1 MPTRPTKAAD
11 IKAINAADILN
22 VASESIGGD
31 YASMVPRAV
40 KPGDDLPNGKIATE
54 QDSIMSLRGIGEI
67 LMQYTPLKNAFL
79 SNIVNRIAFVII
91 TSRLYENPWASFK
104 KGIMDYGET
113 VEELFVQLA
122 SPFQFDPETAESE
135 VFKRVIPDVRAA
147 FHSMNYQK
155 FYKVTVSND
164 QLRQAFL
171 SWQGITDLISRI
183 INTLYTGAN
192 FDEFMVMKY
201 MIARLALDGNIYPVT
216 IPAVTAA
223 NARSVTT
230 QMVQY
235 GLNFQFMSDAYNVA
249 GVQTYTDPRYLYTIL
264 TTDISALFDVE
275 VLALS
280 FNMSKAE
287 LLGRQVLVDGFGQLD
302 QQRLQELFADDPYT
316 TFTPFT
322 SAELAQLKTIKALMV
337 DENFFMIF
345 DNLVNMTEIYNPQGL
360 YWNYFYHV
368 WKTFSTS
375 PFVNAVMFTTTTNT
389 ITSVT
394 VTPAT
399 PTLAKG
405 SVTKFSAAV
414 AGTGF
419 VSQQVLWEVSGTG
432 VDSTIDYAGNLTIGK
447 SETAATLTVK
457 ATSLLNPSVSGTTTV
472 TVQGNSAGGN
482 S

>member
-1 MPTRPTKAAD
+1 MPTKPTKVASVNEL
-11 IKAINAADILN
+11 NAADILN
-22 VASESIGGD
+22 VAAESIGGE

-40 KPGDDLPNGKIATE
+40 KPGDVLPNGKIATQ
-54 QDSIMSLRGIGEI
+54 QDSIMSLRAIGEI
-67 LMQYTPLKNAFL
+67 LMQYTPLQNAFL
-79 SNIVNRIAFVII
+79 TNIVNRIAFVII
-91 TSRLYENPWASFK
+91 TSRLYENPWSVFK
-104 KGIMDYGET
+104 KGIMEYGET
-113 VEELFVQLA
+113 VEELFVELA
-122 SPFQFDPETAESE
+122 SPFQFDPDKAEDE

-216 IPAVTAA
+216 IPAVTAS

-235 GLNFQFMSDAYNVA
+235 GLNFQFMSDAYNVSR
-249 GVQTYTDPRYLYTIL
+249 VQTYTDPKYLYTIL

-302 QQRLQELFADDPYT
+302 TVRLQQIFADDPYT

-345 DNLVNMTEIYNPQGL
+345 DNLTNMTEMYNAQGL
-360 YWNYFYHV
+360 YWNYYYHV

-375 PFVNAVMFTTTTNT
+375 PFVNAVMFTTTENT
-389 ITSVT
+389 VTSIT

-405 SVTKFSAAV
+405 STTKFSAKV

-419 VSQQVLWEVSGTG
+419 VSQAVLWEVSGTG
-432 VDSTIDYAGNLTIGK
+432 ITSTIDQFGNLTIGAG
-447 SETAATLTVK
+447 ETATTLTVK
-457 ATSLLNPSVSGTTTV
+457 ATSLMDPDVSGTTTV
-472 TVQGNSAGGN
+472 TVQGNSEG
-482 S
+482 